1 MGQVFK
7 FNSPFVSIS
16 AADVVVVEYRTPNDK
31 SAIVH
36 LAALSQS
43 SNDDTSDQIAF
54 VVNRGTPASAGTTV
68 GAVAVNA
75 HGASAAGTS
84 SYGGTKATSV
94 EVLERFAA
102 NALSGWQYLP
112 TPEFRWELKG
122 GQTIEILTA
131 AAPASATS
139 FSGTLTIEEIG

>member
-1 MGQVFK
+1 MGQVYK

-16 AADVVVVEYRTPNDK
+16 AADTVVIEYRTPNDK

-54 VVNRGTPASAGTTV
+54 VVNRGTPSTAGTSVSAV
-68 GAVAVNA
+68 GVNTQ
-75 HGASAAGTS
+75 GASAAGTS
-84 SYGGTKATSV
+84 SYGGTKAVSV

-122 GQTIEILTA
+122 GETIEILTA

-139 FSGTLTIEEIG
+139 FSGSLTVEEIG

>member
-1 MGQVFK
+1 M
-7 FNSPFVSIS
+7 
-16 AADVVVVEYRTPNDK
+16 
-31 SAIVH
+31 H

-68 GAVAVNA
+68 NAVAVNA